1 MVPRYVRPFL
11 WDERFFVLKMKG
23 RDKQVK
29 MKETL
34 HLGKTA
40 FPMRGNLPNREIEWQ
55 KDWEEKDIY
64 GLRQK
69 LNEGKPTFVLHDG
82 PPFANG
88 NIHLGH
94 SLNKISK
101 DIIVRSKSMSGF
113 RAPYVPGWD
122 THGLPI
128 EQVLANKGIKRKEMT
143 LAEYRQKCY
152 DYALT
157 QVDKQREDFKRLGVS
172 GEWDNPY
179 ITLTPDYEAA
189 EIRVFGKM
197 AEKGYI
203 YKGLKPIYWSP
214 SSESSLAEA
223 EIEYKD
229 VKSAS
234 IYVAFQ
240 VADGKGLLDND
251 TAFVIWTT
259 TPWTLPANL
268 GISVNPDYTYVQI
281 LADGRKFV
289 VAKDLL
295 ETVTNAIGWENVE
308 VLKEFSGDQL
318 EMMTAQHP
326 FYDRTSLLMLG
337 DHVTLEAGTGL
348 VHTAPGHGEDDY
360 IVSRRYGLEVI
371 SPVNGQGVFTEEAP
385 LFEGVFYD
393 KANPMITEL
402 LTEKNALLKLDF
414 FTHSYPHDWR
424 TKKPVIFRATPQWF
438 ASIDKFRQNLLDEV
452 EKVDWLLP
460 WGKTR
465 LYNMVRD
472 RGDWVISRQRAWG
485 VPLPIFYGENGE
497 PIITPETI
505 EHVAKLFEEHGS
517 NIWFMKEAKELLP
530 EGFTHPASPN
540 GEFTKETD
548 IMDVWFD
555 SGSSHEAV
563 LRQREDLTFPADM
576 YLEGS
581 DQYRGWF
588 NSSLTTSVA
597 INGVAPYKSVLSQGF
612 VLDGEGRKMSKS
624 LGNTILPDKVI
635 KQMGADILR
644 LWVSSVDYE
653 ADVRVSMDILNQVS
667 EVYRKIRN
675 TMRFLIANTE
685 DFNPETDRVAYE
697 DLRSVDKYMTV
708 RLNQT
713 IKEIREEG
721 YEKYNFLQIYRT
733 VMNFLTI
740 DLSSF
745 YLDFAKDVVYIEA
758 KDDHQRRSMQTV
770 FYDVAKELTKLLTPI
785 IPHTAEEIWSFL
797 KEEEAYV
804 QLAEFPEYQVFP
816 NQAELLDTW
825 SAFMDFRD
833 NVLKALE
840 EARNEKLIGKSLEA
854 KMTIYPTEPI
864 ASLLTAVNANLSQLL
879 IVSPDFFEVKAVGTE
894 VPEAA
899 MKFNDV
905 AILVEKADGAVCD
918 RCRQVKNDVGSDEQL
933 PTLCGHCATIVT
945 SEFPEAVAEGFEI

>member
-1 MVPRYVRPFL
+1 M
-11 WDERFFVLKMKG
+11 
-23 RDKQVK
+23 K

-40 FPMRGNLPNREIEWQ
+40 FPMRANLPNREIEWQ

-128 EQVLANKGIKRKEMT
+128 EQVLTNKGVKRKEMT
-143 LAEYRQKCY
+143 MAEYRQACH
-152 DYALT
+152 DYAMT
-157 QVDKQREDFKRLGVS
+157 QVDTQREDFKRLGVS
-172 GEWDNPY
+172 GDWENPY

-240 VADGKGLLDND
+240 VKDGKGLLDED

-259 TPWTLPANL
+259 TPWTLPANM
-268 GISVNPDYTYVQI
+268 GITVNADYAYVQI
-281 LADGRKFV
+281 LADGRKFI

-295 ETVTNAIGWENVE
+295 KQVSEAIGWETIE
-308 VLKEFSGDQL
+308 VLQEFSGDQL

-360 IVSRRYGLEVI
+360 IVSRRYGLEVL
-371 SPVNGQGVFTEEAP
+371 SPVDGRGVFTDEAP
-385 LFEGVFYD
+385 MFEGVFYD

-438 ASIDKFRQNLLDEV
+438 ASIDKFRQNMLDEV

-465 LYNMVRD
+465 IYNMVRD

-485 VPLPIFYGENGE
+485 VPLPIFYAENGE

-505 EHVAKLFEEHGS
+505 EHVANLFEEHGS
-517 NIWFMKEAKELLP
+517 NIWFQKEAKELLP
-530 EGFTHPASPN
+530 AGFTHPDSPN

-624 LGNTILPDKVI
+624 LGNTMLPDKVI

-667 EVYRKIRN
+667 ESYRKIRN

-685 DFNPETDRVAYE
+685 DFNPTTDRVAYD

-733 VMNFLTI
+733 VMNFLTV

-785 IPHTAEEIWSFL
+785 LPHTSEEIWSFL

-804 QLAEFPEYQVFP
+804 QLAEFPEYQEFP

-833 NVLKALE
+833 DVLKALE
-840 EARNEKLIGKSLEA
+840 EARNAKLIGKSLEA
-854 KMTIYPTEPI
+854 KLTIYPTEPV
-864 ASLLTAVNANLSQLL
+864 ASLLTAVNANLPQLL

-894 VPEAA
+894 APETA
-899 MKFNDV
+899 MTFSNV
-905 AILVEKADGAVCD
+905 SILVEKAEGDVCD
-918 RCRQVKNDVGSDEQL
+918 RCRQVKNDVGSDTQL
-933 PTLCGHCATIVT
+933 PTLCGHCASIVT
-945 SEFPEAVAEGFEI
+945 SEFPEAVAEGFEA

>member
-1 MVPRYVRPFL
+1 M
-11 WDERFFVLKMKG
+11 
-23 RDKQVK
+23 K

-40 FPMRGNLPNREIEWQ
+40 FPMRGNLPNREVDWQ
-55 KDWEEKDIY
+55 KEWEENRLY
-64 GLRQK
+64 QRRQE

-82 PPFANG
+82 PPYANG
-88 NIHLGH
+88 NIHIGH

-113 RAPYVPGWD
+113 RSPYVPGWD

-128 EQVLANKGIKRKEMT
+128 EQVLTNKGIKRKEMS
-143 LAEYRQKCY
+143 LAEYRKKCEE
-152 DYALT
+152 YALT
-157 QVDKQREDFKRLGVS
+157 QVDTQRGDFKRLGVS
-172 GEWDNPY
+172 GDWEHPY

-229 VKSAS
+229 VKSPS
-234 IYVAFQ
+234 IYVAFP
-240 VADGKGLLDND
+240 VADGKDLLDSD
-251 TAFVIWTT
+251 TSFVIWTT

-268 GISVNPDYTYVQI
+268 GISVNPTFAYVQI

-295 ETVTNAIGWENVE
+295 ETVTNEIGWESVE
-308 VLKEFSGDQL
+308 VLQELAGDQL
-318 EMMTAQHP
+318 EKMTAQHP

-337 DHVTLEAGTGL
+337 DHVTLDAGTGL

-360 IVSRRYGLEVI
+360 IVSKKYGLDVL
-371 SPVNGQGVFTEEAP
+371 SPVDSRGVFTEEAP
-385 LFEGVFYD
+385 GFEGVFYD

-402 LTEKNALLKLDF
+402 LEEKGALLKLNF

-424 TKKPVIFRATPQWF
+424 TKKPVIYRATPQWF
-438 ASIDKFRQNLLDEV
+438 ASIDKFRQNILDEI
-452 EKVDWLLP
+452 EKVDWIIP

-465 LYNMVRD
+465 LYNMIRD

-485 VPLPIFYGENGE
+485 VPLPIFYAENGE
-497 PIITPETI
+497 AIITPETI
-505 EHVAKLFEEHGS
+505 EHVATLFAEHGS
-517 NIWFMKEAKELLP
+517 TIWFEKEAEELLP
-530 EGFTHPASPN
+530 AGFTHPGSPN
-540 GEFTKETD
+540 GKFSKETD

-563 LRQREDLTFPADM
+563 LRQRPELTFPADM

-588 NSSLTTSVA
+588 NSSITTSVA
-597 INGVAPYKSVLSQGF
+597 INEVAPYKAVLSQGF
-612 VLDGEGRKMSKS
+612 TLDGEGRKMSKS
-624 LGNTILPDKVI
+624 LGNTIAPEKVI
-635 KQMGADILR
+635 NQMGADILR

-675 TMRFLIANTE
+675 TMRFLLANTS
-685 DFNPETDRVAYE
+685 DFDPAKDSVPFEN
-697 DLRSVDKYMTV
+697 LRSVDKYMMV

-713 IKEIREEG
+713 IKTIREDG
-721 YEKYNFLQIYRT
+721 YEKYNFLHIYRT
-733 VMNFLTI
+733 VINFLTV
-740 DLSSF
+740 DMSSF

-758 KDDHQRRSMQTV
+758 ENDFQRRAMQTV
-770 FYDVAKELTKLLTPI
+770 FYQTAVALTKLLTPI
-785 IPHTAEEIWSFL
+785 IPHTAEEIWSHL
-797 KEEEAYV
+797 KEEEEYV
-804 QLAEFPEYQVFP
+804 QLAEFPGYDTFA
-816 NQAELLDTW
+816 NQEELLDLW
-825 SAFMDFRD
+825 RAFLDFRD

-840 EARNEKLIGKSLEA
+840 EARNAKLIGKSFEA
-854 KMTIYPTEPI
+854 KVTVYPTEPVAALLKAIDSDI
-864 ASLLTAVNANLSQLL
+864 AQLL
-879 IVSPDFFEVKAVGTE
+879 IISPDFLTIKEAGE
-894 VPEAA
+894 AAPEAA
-899 MKFNDV
+899 YQFEDV
-905 AILVEKADGAVCD
+905 AILVKKAEGEVCE
-918 RCRQVKNDVGSDEQL
+918 RCRQVRVDVGVEEQL
-933 PTLCGHCATIVT
+933 PTLCGHCAAIVK
-945 SEFPEAVAEGFEI
+945 ENYPEAVAEGFEK